1 MLGDPT
7 QLPFITILFAVVIF
21 ILVTFLPAFL
31 ELRKSKDP
39 GPRRV
44 EEDVVLSK
52 YQVELASLER
62 SEETEADLAVIKK
75 IANILSALPNLET

>member
-7 QLPFITILFAVVIF
+7 QLPFITILFAVVIS

-31 ELRKSKDP
+31 ELRKPKDP
-39 GPRRV
+39 EPRRV
-44 EEDVVLSK
+44 EEDVVSSK